1 MPQTPCFQECFSSAG
16 AFRCCCSVLEK
27 CQPEGLLQKTVIK
40 VPGSPG
46 KPGECQAATP
56 EVMNLFFYILICL
69 ANLHPGVW
77 KELAEEQ
84 FFLNVVL

>member
-1 MPQTPCFQECFSSAG
+1 MQEHSDAAALCWKRASW
-16 AFRCCCSVLEK
+16 L
-27 CQPEGLLQKTVIK
+27 GLLQKRVIK

-56 EVMNLFFYILICL
+56 EIKNLFCFILIYL

-84 FFLNVVL
+84 FFLNVIL

>member
-1 MPQTPCFQECFSSAG
+1 MQEHSG
-16 AFRCCCSVLEK
+16 AAALCRKRASCL
-27 CQPEGLLQKTVIK
+27 GLLQKRVIK

-46 KPGECQAATP
+46 KSGECQAATP
-56 EVMNLFFYILICL
+56 EVMNLFFIILIYL

-84 FFLNVVL
+84 SFLNVIL

>member
-16 AFRCCCSVLEK
+16 AFRYWKRASWF
-27 CQPEGLLQKTVIK
+27 GLFQKRVIT

-46 KPGECQAATP
+46 KPGESQAATP
-56 EVMNLFFYILICL
+56 EVMNLPFFALICL

-84 FFLNVVL
+84 SFLNVIL